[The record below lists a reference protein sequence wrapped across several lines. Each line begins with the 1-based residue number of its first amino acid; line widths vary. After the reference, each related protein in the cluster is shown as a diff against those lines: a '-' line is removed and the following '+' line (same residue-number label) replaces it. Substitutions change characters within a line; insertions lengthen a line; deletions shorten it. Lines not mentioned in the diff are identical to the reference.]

1 MRISV
6 LGMGYVGSVTAAC
19 LADQRHEVIGVDV
32 NAEKVRLINAGQ
44 TPVLEPLV
52 GDLIRDSVR
61 EGRLR
66 ATTNAEEAVAS
77 TELSLVCVGTPSLK
91 SGRLD
96 LSGVEKVSRE
106 LGRALREKKGFHTLA
121 VRSTILPGTI
131 DTLVAPALEVESR
144 KRAGKDFAVCYNPE
158 FMREGTAV
166 ADFYAPPFTLI
177 GTNDRSKAQPVAA
190 LYALLDRPVVYTEI
204 RLAEMLKYVCN
215 AFHAL
220 KITFANEIG
229 TLAHSMGVDSHA
241 LMQIFCTDEKLNISR
256 AYLEPGFAF
265 GGSCL
270 PKDIRAI
277 LYRAKELDL
286 NLPLLEGILP
296 SNQIHIQRGLDL
308 ILSTGKKRIGVLGLS
323 FKPNTD
329 DLRESPM
336 IELVKALLGEG
347 CQVRIYDAKVELSA
361 IVGTNRQFV
370 EETIPHIGALL
381 QPSLEAVVA
390 DSEVIVIGR
399 DAREFREIRYL
410 LRPDHIV
417 IQLNRSPNL
426 DGVPARRIGLCW

>member
-6 LGMGYVGSVTAAC
+6 FGMGYVGSVTAAC
-19 LADQRHEVIGVDV
+19 LARERHDVVGVDV

-44 TPVLEPLV
+44 TPVLEPSV
-52 GDLIRDSVR
+52 GDLIRESVR

-66 ATTNAEEAVAS
+66 ATTNPEEAVAA

-106 LGRALREKKGFHTLA
+106 LGRALRGKKDFHTIA
-121 VRSTILPGTI
+121 IRSTILPGTI
-131 DTLVAPALEVESR
+131 ETLVIPALEAESG
-144 KRAGKDFAVCYNPE
+144 KQAGKSFAICYNPE

-190 LYALLDRPVVYTEI
+190 LYALLDKPVVYTEI
-204 RLAEMLKYVCN
+204 RLAEMLKYACN

-220 KITFANEIG
+220 KIAFANEIG
-229 TLAHSMGVDSHA
+229 TLAHSMSVDSHA
-241 LMQIFCTDEKLNISR
+241 LMQVFCSDEKLNISR

-286 NLPLLEGILP
+286 KLPLLEGILP
-296 SNQIHIQRGLDL
+296 SNQLHIQRGLDL
-308 ILSTGKKRIGVLGLS
+308 ILGTGKKRIGVLGLS
-323 FKPNTD
+323 FKPDTD

-347 CQVRIYDAKVELSA
+347 CQVKIHDPKVELSA
-361 IVGTNRQFV
+361 IVGANRKFV

-381 QPSLEAVVA
+381 ESSLANVVK
-390 DSEVIVIGR
+390 DSEVIVLGR
-399 DAREFREIRYL
+399 EAKDFPQLREL
-410 LRPDHIV
+410 LRPDHTV
-417 IQLNRSPNL
+417 IQLYRSRSL
-426 DGVPARRIGLCW
+426 DDVPARQIGLCW

>member
-1 MRISV
+1 
-6 LGMGYVGSVTAAC
+6 
-19 LADQRHEVIGVDV
+19 LAHERHDVVGVDV

-44 TPVLEPLV
+44 TPVLEPSV
-52 GDLIRDSVR
+52 GDLIQESAR

-66 ATTNAEEAVAS
+66 ATTQPGEAVAA

-96 LSGVEKVSRE
+96 LSGVEKVSCE
-106 LGRALREKKGFHTLA
+106 LGRALRGKKDFHTIA
-121 VRSTILPGTI
+121 IRSTILPGTI
-131 DTLVAPALEVESR
+131 ETLVIPALEAESG
-144 KRAGKDFAVCYNPE
+144 KQAGKSFAVCYNPE

-177 GTNDRSKAQPVAA
+177 GARDRSEARPVAL
-190 LYALLDRPVVYTEI
+190 LYALLDKPLLYTEI

-215 AFHAL
+215 AFHAM
-220 KITFANEIG
+220 KITFANEVG
-229 TLAHSMGVDSHA
+229 TLARAMGLDSHE
-241 LMQIFCTDEKLNISR
+241 LMQIFCSDEKLNISR

-286 NLPLLEGILP
+286 KLPLLEGILP
-296 SNQIHIQRGLDL
+296 SNQLHIQRGLDL

-323 FKPNTD
+323 FKANTD

-347 CQVRIYDAKVELSA
+347 CQVKIYDAQVELSA
-361 IVGTNRQFV
+361 IMGANRQFV
-370 EETIPHIGALL
+370 EATIPHIGALL
-381 QPSLEAVVA
+381 HPSLEAVVA
-390 DSEVIVIGR
+390 DSEVIVLGR
-399 DAREFREIRYL
+399 DAREFKQIRSL

-417 IQLNRSPNL
+417 VQLNRSPNL
-426 DGVPARRIGLCW
+426 DGVPARRLGICW